1 MLALEMRT
9 WVICF
14 ATIQQSLDF
23 CVNREEEGKTAQQI
37 MGNMSVKSLIEAA
50 KVLCDVVHGQASVD
64 LTKRREQCMHAT
76 EMFVEDLHR
85 HIMRAHAKAIKG
97 SGTAAS
103 LKTDRNVYLP
113 FLLRTWQGLA
123 KSDTSAWLSQNTKHR
138 RRLLKK
144 LVTKCGFGLDTPL
157 TEDDKG
163 TWTAWAGKNW

>member
-1 MLALEMRT
+1 
-9 WVICF
+9 
-14 ATIQQSLDF
+14 
-23 CVNREEEGKTAQQI
+23 
-37 MGNMSVKSLIEAA
+37 
-50 KVLCDVVHGQASVD
+50 
-64 LTKRREQCMHAT
+64 MHAT